1 MSTCGCHDEKMTNTN
16 TKIQIQKYKSKYKY
30 KYKNTNTTNHFDIC
44 GLRESARDTDEEG
57 GEDEKGGEID
67 SDNRLKE
74 KVPENQGGDG
84 DGNGE
89 GGHDCPL

>member
-1 MSTCGCHDEKMTNTN
+1 MMRKWQ
-16 TKIQIQKYKSKYKY
+16 IQIQKY

-74 KVPENQGGDG
+74 EIPEY
-84 DGNGE
+84 GNCE
-89 GGHDCPL
+89 GSKDWPL